1 MESPEA
7 FEQHMAQIIW
17 DNRWKNPH
25 ALQIWVENYLDRAG
39 AAVFAL
45 EHCVFADHFP
55 RWFGS
60 IIGNCPHLRARQYMI
75 DNMYVEE
82 VVDPTITT
90 GHYESLVDFAVALG
104 HERDA
109 VYNHRGQIYTRMA
122 MAYWER
128 ASRGW
133 PWLEAF
139 AAVCGLEAARGPAV
153 SKIGKVNKMRRATWE
168 PLGLSEEAL
177 AHWSAGEEADFHE
190 GGHGDMTLKILAE
203 YADTEDAQA
212 RVLEVIEETT
222 QVRWYHFDQ
231 IGRDVLKASGISLE
245 ATKVA

>member
-25 ALQIWVENYLDRAG
+25 ALQIWVENYMDRPG

-60 IIGNCPHLRARQYMI
+60 IIGNCPHLGARQYMI

-82 VVDPTITT
+82 VEDPTITT

-104 HERDA
+104 HDRDA
-109 VYNHRGQIYTRMA
+109 VYNSKGQIYTRMA
-122 MAYWER
+122 M
-128 ASRGW
+128 
-133 PWLEAF
+133 L
-139 AAVCGLEAARGPAV
+139 
-153 SKIGKVNKMRRATWE
+153 
-168 PLGLSEEAL
+168 AL
-177 AHWSAGEEADFHE
+177 A
-190 GGHGDMTLKILAE
+190 
-203 YADTEDAQA
+203 
-212 RVLEVIEETT
+212 
-222 QVRWYHFDQ
+222 
-231 IGRDVLKASGISLE
+231 
-245 ATKVA
+245 